1 MKKTR
6 IIAAAFAAVM
16 MMTTTAAISA
26 SAESTKI
33 KPEDFVC
40 TLNVPQEKVPS
51 LFEQIQKWI
60 DQITQKKN
68 EPQKKRLIQ
77 MHEFEI
83 ERMVKRDYNMTIT
96 QYYEVVSSVANTYIY
111 SLYIEQLEIQ
121 IRNGMEREA
130 RYNCIPTWNEDMIRF
145 MKDYWDELREAAW
158 DWLETNK
165 NN

>member
-6 IIAAAFAAVM
+6 IIAAALAAVM
-16 MMTTTAAISA
+16 TMSMAATFSA
-26 SAESTKI
+26 SADNTSS
-33 KPEDFVC
+33 
-40 TLNVPQEKVPS
+40 LNW
-51 LFEQIQKWI
+51 FEQIVEQCKE
-60 DQITQKKN
+60 QAKPK
-68 EPQKKRLIQ
+68 KKRLIQ

-96 QYYEVVSSVANTYIY
+96 QYYEVVSRVANTYIY

-121 IRNGMEREA
+121 IRDGMEREA